1 MDTILQREIENH
13 LASFPERHKDV
24 SEMRREWNEYKSKTL
39 WVLLGFV
46 GSILAIGV
54 WVGTIQTNIQH
65 ITEVANKAS
74 TQADETVK
82 RINALEVTNGEIRT
96 RLSGIETTLEEIKIA
111 IRQLRY

>member
-1 MDTILQREIENH
+1 MPHQLQKEIENH
-13 LASFPERHKDV
+13 LATFPERHNDV
-24 SEMRREWNEYKSKTL
+24 LEMRKEWAEYKTKAF

-46 GSILAIGV
+46 ASILAIGV

-82 RINALEVTNGEIRT
+82 RINALEITNGEIRT
-96 RLSGIETTLEEIKIA
+96 KLSGIEATLEEIKLA
-111 IRQLRY
+111 IRQLNY